1 MQWYCIRGLRPMS
14 PSTTTATVRRD
25 DAEACSG
32 RPHMAVISR
41 NTTAKATAHTAGAQH
56 SATKY
61 HTSIGTMV
69 LLSTAPV
76 QKKCRAYAADGHKC
90 PCRHCGPALPSSD
103 ANSIY
108 QTIASLNLHRRGAA
122 ALRFSACGK
131 PVSSSFHAG
140 SMAGLRVLIVGAGM
154 TAAGA
159 AKGILRRYPAAD
171 ISVWEQVRQHGTHV
185 VAAVQCGHPRCC
197 CRAQAPTV
205 GGRLETVTTDV
216 EGVECTCDV
225 AAQYFTPVATSEA
238 HVSHLQDWSRAGL
251 LKRLHSIHTSNR
263 QHMSQDHYSA
273 VHGTPWVIPARPG
286 VQLPQMQLPLCACGR
301 HEIFG

>member
-25 DAEACSG
+25 DAEPCSG

-76 QKKCRAYAADGHKC
+76 QEKCPAYAADGHK
-90 PCRHCGPALPSSD
+90 PALPSSD

-108 QTIASLNLHRRGAA
+108 QTIASLILHRRGAAA

-171 ISVWEQVRQHGTHV
+171 ISVWEQVRHQGTQALLLLCSAV
-185 VAAVQCGHPRCC
+185 TLAAVVVLRP
-197 CRAQAPTV
+197 P
-205 GGRLETVTTDV
+205 LS
-216 EGVECTCDV
+216 V
-225 AAQYFTPVATSEA
+225 A
-238 HVSHLQDWSRAGL
+238 DW
-251 LKRLHSIHTSNR
+251 KR
-263 QHMSQDHYSA
+263 
-273 VHGTPWVIPARPG
+273 
-286 VQLPQMQLPLCACGR
+286 
-301 HEIFG
+301 

>member
-25 DAEACSG
+25 DAEPCSG

-41 NTTAKATAHTAGAQH
+41 NTTAKATAHTAGVQH
-56 SATKY
+56 SATQY

-76 QKKCRAYAADGHKC
+76 QEKCPAYAAYGHKG
-90 PCRHCGPALPSSD
+90 PCRRQCRHPMQIV
-103 ANSIY
+103 SI
-108 QTIASLNLHRRGAA
+108 TNVDSLNLHATAGAAA
-122 ALRFSACGK
+122 ALRFSARGK

-171 ISVWEQVRQHGTHV
+171 ISVWEQVRHHGTH
-185 VAAVQCGHPRCC
+185 ALSLLCSGHPRCC

-273 VHGTPWVIPARPG
+273 VHGTPWVLPARPG